1 ATLQT
6 SAYAHAASPP
16 AEPADTSA
24 PLNFE
29 DPPTLHTMECQACG
43 QASVDSTDPTDG
55 TRWAA
60 DHFKAHRGHLT
71 YQEHIE
77 RSYRF
82 EPGAWQ

>member
-1 ATLQT
+1 MTRATYRFREHTLT
-6 SAYAHAASPP
+6 P
-16 AEPADTSA
+16 DT
-24 PLNFE
+24 
-29 DPPTLHTMECQACG
+29 DKPTLHAMECQACG
-43 QASVDSTDPTDG
+43 QASTGSADPTDG

-60 DHFKAHRGHLT
+60 DHLKANPGHLT